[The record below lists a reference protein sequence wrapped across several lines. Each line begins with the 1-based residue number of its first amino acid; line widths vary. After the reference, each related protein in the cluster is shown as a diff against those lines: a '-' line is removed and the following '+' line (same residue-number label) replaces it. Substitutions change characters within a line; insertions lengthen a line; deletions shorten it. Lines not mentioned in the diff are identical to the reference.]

1 MNSIKEKTQFSWLSA
16 FIIALLINIKQ
27 INLTFCAITGSEED
41 GFMSNILMICL
52 ILSFVEIFYEHFFK
66 KIRYKLP
73 EFFPFFVF
81 AVIIL
86 IWYYATSTQSGSS
99 MLQIIG
105 IVLVPAF
112 IVSITKTDFEKL
124 LVATILLSFIALP
137 YAHIIVAM
145 TAVSDTT
152 EALQMDTAYSL
163 LPSVVSGIY
172 HFVLYRKN
180 LKWFYYPL
188 YVAPVYYLT
197 LLVVFGIRGPIL
209 CILVS
214 IALLIF
220 LNRKKKQLTPAM
232 IILLFVILLVAVFFE
247 ETLILVKDLLNGMGV
262 SSIFIEKTLRLLHEG
277 DLSHGRDYLAK
288 LAVNG
293 FYESPL
299 YGKGLN
305 SFDFFTGE
313 QYPHNFYL
321 QMLYEGGLLVI
332 SLFTILFFVKIKN
345 ILKTGGSDKL
355 QMAYFFSIVA
365 MYHLLSAN
373 MWFSPLFWSFVGFLL
388 QSRNGKVKGRTYINN
403 IKV

>member
-1 MNSIKEKTQFSWLSA
+1 MNRIKERTQFSWLSA

-52 ILSFVEIFYEHFFK
+52 MLSFVEVFYEHFIIK
-66 KIRYKLP
+66 CKNKLP
-73 EFFPFFVF
+73 DFFPFFVF
-81 AVIIL
+81 SIIIL
-86 IWYYATSTQSGSS
+86 IWYYASSSHSGSS

-112 IVSITKTDFEKL
+112 VVSITKTNFEKL
-124 LVATILLSFIALP
+124 LVATILLSFISLP

-188 YVAPVYYLT
+188 YAAPVYYLT

-220 LNRKKKQLTPAM
+220 LNREKKKLTPAM
-232 IILLFVILLVAVFFE
+232 IILFIVILLVPILFE
-247 ETLILVKDLLNGMGV
+247 ETLMLVKELLNGMGI

-277 DLSHGRDYLAK
+277 DLSHGRDYLAR
-288 LAVNG
+288 LAMNG
-293 FYESPL
+293 FYDSPL
-299 YGKGLN
+299 FGKGLN

-321 QMLYEGGLLVI
+321 QMLYEGGLLI
-332 SLFTILFFVKIKN
+332 TALFTILFFVKIKN
-345 ILKTGGSDKL
+345 VKKAGGSDKL

-373 MWFSPLFWSFVGFLL
+373 MWFSPLFWSFIGFLL
-388 QSRNGKVKGRTYINN
+388 QPKNGKK
-403 IKV
+403 